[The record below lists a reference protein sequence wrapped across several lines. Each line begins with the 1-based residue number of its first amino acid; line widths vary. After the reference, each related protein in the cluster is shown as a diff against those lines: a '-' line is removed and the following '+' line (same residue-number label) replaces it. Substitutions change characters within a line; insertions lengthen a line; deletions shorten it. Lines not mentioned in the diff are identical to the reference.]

1 MFDIGLSELVVLL
14 VLFIVLIQPKDYV
27 TVIKRIAQF
36 YRKLT
41 LYWKKLLNQ
50 IDFYD

>member
-1 MFDIGLSELVVLL
+1 MFDIGMSEFIMIL

-27 TVIKRIAQF
+27 AVIKSIAQF
-36 YRKLT
+36 YHKLT
-41 LYWKKLLNQ
+41 FYWKKLLNQ